1 MDNLILIMNG
11 LLILVGILFIIFG
24 YLIYFKNKYDLINNF
39 KNDKSIG
46 KYSDD
51 YALRVGFIEF
61 WSGIFF
67 ICIGVVGF
75 IISQKVF
82 SIISLIIC
90 VTFAIIILVVNSV
103 KSKHK

>member
-1 MDNLILIMNG
+1 MDNIILIMNS
-11 LLILVGILFIIFG
+11 LLILLGILFIIFG
-24 YLIYFKNKYDLINNF
+24 YSIYFKNKYDLINNF

-67 ICIGVVGF
+67 ICIAVVGF
-75 IISQKVF
+75 IISQKIF

-90 VTFAIIILVVNSV
+90 VTFIIIALVLNNV
-103 KSKHK
+103 KSQHK